1 MNIDHDPKQKILEQK
16 MENTKDKTF
25 VNLDPKVQELYAEL
39 TEEKAKTAK
48 LTEVL
53 KWNEQLVAENSEL
66 SAKVDQYKE
75 MSASANQSKI
85 ETDIKVQGLQNQ
97 HASRDEIEESY
108 KKRLNILLDSLSD
121 HDEVQESDTK
131 AINEIREALNSF
143 IRGRDLRSKMI
154 TKMKKQRQELMDENE
169 NLILMR
175 SSLTHDL
182 RSLMSSIL
190 GALMLLD
197 FDNQDALER
206 LVPQLKKKCN
216 IFLELM
222 DTINSSEIQK
232 VEFTISDIMEML
244 NLESESASDPINFN
258 ISGEEQLIYG
268 DKAAIYDVLQN
279 LINNSIKYSGKAG
292 KKLQI
297 NLDIHQDQDMVII
310 EIADNGSGVPE
321 RSRKGIFELYNRGDM
336 KDDKGKGIGLFMV
349 KTLIEKHKGL
359 IQYDSDYKKGAK
371 FKISLPTE

>member
-1 MNIDHDPKQKILEQK
+1 
-16 MENTKDKTF
+16 MEDTKGKTF

-39 TEEKAKTAK
+39 AEEKAKTAK
-48 LTEVL
+48 FTELL
-53 KWNEQLVAENSEL
+53 KENEQLLAAKAEL

-75 MSASANQSKI
+75 MSASANKRKI
-85 ETDIKVQGLQNQ
+85 ETEIRLQGLQNQ

-190 GALMLLD
+190 GSLMLLD
-197 FDNQDALER
+197 FDNQEALEK

-232 VEFTISDIMEML
+232 EEFTISDIREML
-244 NLESESASDPINFN
+244 NLDSELASDPISFK
-258 ISGEEQLIYG
+258 ITGEEQLIYA

-279 LINNSIKYSGKAG
+279 LINNSIKYSGKIG

-297 NLDIHQDQDMVII
+297 NIDIHQDQDRVVI
-310 EIADNGSGVPE
+310 EISDNGSGVPE
-321 RSRKGIFELYNRGDM
+321 RNRKGIFELYNRGDM

-359 IQYDSDYKKGAK
+359 IQYDSKYKKGAK
-371 FKISLPTE
+371 FKIFLPTE